1 MKISELI
8 KSLEEMKELAGDMD
22 VYTNTTDVSADLP
35 WCTFDRISGPH
46 LMYLQKAEGF
56 FTKDILLDGS
66 FWSETELHEDFDRAV
81 LVLGE

>member
-8 KSLEEMKELAGDMD
+8 ESLEKMKELAGDMG
-22 VYTNTTDVSADLP
+22 VYIDTTGVSADLP
-35 WCTFDRISGPH
+35 WCTFDRVSGSH

-66 FWSETELHEDFDRAV
+66 FWSEAAAHEDFDRAV
-81 LVLGE
+81 LVLEE